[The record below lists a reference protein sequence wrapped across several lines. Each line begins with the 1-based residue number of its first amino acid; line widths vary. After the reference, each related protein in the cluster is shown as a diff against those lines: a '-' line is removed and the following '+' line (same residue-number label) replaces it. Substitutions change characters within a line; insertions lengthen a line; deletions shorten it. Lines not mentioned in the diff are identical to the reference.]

1 MPFVKLAYK
10 VLYILVLRITSW
22 FAINIKGRCILSA
35 TDLELQKMILKAT
48 LISNLE
54 LLKEKMP
61 SVYNT
66 FKNFEVENT
75 GVALDKCGQVNLLN
89 NGCFTY
95 EESPMELAVKQVE
108 LFLQEPA
115 YHHYGIA
122 HESDEHNHFKHST
135 VLKKIHNNR
144 VEGVGHDLP
153 KPTNEERL
161 DFICF
166 FGAGLGYQIEE
177 LMRRKKLLNVFLFEP
192 NNAVFYAML
201 HCVELRPLFEHCTNQ
216 GGTFSLCIGGNE
228 YNVVNEISTLLNKQ
242 GHFNLS
248 LMYFFKH
255 YDSPLMAKVAE
266 KIKEVAHRWHSGW
279 GFFED
284 EIIGISHT
292 ISNLKLQFP
301 VLKKA
306 NTFNNCIKKSPVF
319 IVANGPSLDLAIDF
333 LKTNQDNIVII
344 SCGTALKALLVNDIK
359 PDIHIEMERAAALYE
374 FVGVVDR
381 TDSINIKL
389 SDLNI
394 IALNTVFH
402 GILSR
407 FKSAFILNKVN
418 DAGGCL
424 ISRLDKESRYSTPFY
439 TNPTVTNTAVAV
451 AVELGFELL
460 YFVGMDFG
468 FISDKYHHSKFSIF
482 FDENF
487 KHKERFDGLMTNDR
501 YVKGNFR
508 DKVGTINTYDSSKSN
523 VELLLQEKPHI
534 KAYNT
539 SDGALIQNS
548 EAKYITDVKVSKK
561 IVDKN
566 KKVTELLINASSSQ
580 GLAVNDIVS
589 QMSDV
594 QLKTKHTLEQL
605 LSFTSIFFDSR
616 EKISSAF
623 LAQNKML
630 LDMQNKDEMIFWLVQ
645 GSFKYFQA
653 YIMSNIYYYS
663 DQDKRI
669 EFMNTSID
677 IFHQHIADIYLELV
691 EGYDKPAKY

>member
-1 MPFVKLAYK
+1 MD
-10 VLYILVLRITSW
+10 TT
-22 FAINIKGRCILSA
+22 N
-35 TDLELQKMILKAT
+35 LELQKMILKAT

-61 SVYNT
+61 NVYNT
-66 FKNFEVENT
+66 FKNFEVENL
-75 GVALDKCGQVNLLN
+75 GVALDEFGQVNLIN
-89 NGCFTY
+89 NNEFTY
-95 EESPMELAVKQVE
+95 REPPSELAVKQVE

-135 VLKKIHNNR
+135 VLKKIYNNR
-144 VEGVGHDLP
+144 VEAVGSELP

-177 LMRRKKLLNVFLFEP
+177 LIRKKKLLNVFLFEP

-228 YNVVNEISTLLNKQ
+228 YNAVNEISTLLNKQ

-255 YDSPLMAKVAE
+255 YDSPLMDKVAE

-306 NTFNNCIKKSPVF
+306 NTFKNCIKEAPVF

-333 LKTNQDNIVII
+333 LKANKEDIIII

-359 PDIHIEMERAAALYE
+359 PDMHIEMERVAILDE
-374 FVGVVDR
+374 FVRVVER
-381 TDSINIKL
+381 TDEVNIKL
-389 SDLNI
+389 NDLNI
-394 IALNTVFH
+394 IALNTVYH

-407 FKSAFILNKVN
+407 FKAAFLLNKVN

-424 ISRLDKESRYSTPFY
+424 IKGLDKESKYSRPFY
-439 TNPTVTNTAVAV
+439 TNPTVTNAAVAV

-460 YFVGMDFG
+460 YFIGMDFG
-468 FISDKYHHSKFSIF
+468 FVSEKYHHSKHSIF
-482 FDENF
+482 FDKDF
-487 KHKERFDGLMTNDR
+487 KHKERFDGLMKNER

-508 DKVGTINTYDSSKSN
+508 DRVGTTNTFDSSKSN
-523 VELLLQEKPHI
+523 VELLLQEQTHV
-534 KAYNT
+534 KAFNT
-539 SDGALIQNS
+539 SDGAFIQNT
-548 EAKYITDVKVSKK
+548 EAKDITDVKISKK
-561 IVDKN
+561 LIDKN
-566 KKVTELLINASSSQ
+566 SKVKELLCNASSSK
-580 GLAVNDIVS
+580 GLAVSDVLLQIN
-589 QMSDV
+589 DV

-605 LSFTSIFFDSR
+605 LSFTSIYFDTR
-616 EKISSAF
+616 ENLSSAF

-630 LDMQNKDEMIFWLVQ
+630 LEIQNKDEMTFWLVQ

-663 DQDKRI
+663 NQGKRT

-677 IFHQHIADIYLELV
+677 IFHQHIVDIYLELI
-691 EGYDKPAKY
+691 ESYDKPAKY